1 LVSFYDVD
9 IFRHDLAPFPCLFLD
24 AADSEFADFIAAALE
39 MLRVCPNVV
48 AMVESDLDSHAKKK
62 KALRLADARWA
73 ARESGRL
80 PHLDDSTRCGPEAIT
95 LGDGRPRTPALVVAL
110 YLLLRGYVGG
120 FKSAGASDL
129 LAESRTLA
137 VFLARVGLAPL
148 GRSTLTEL
156 TNAVSA
162 RTRTA
167 LLDAQIC
174 MVTREA
180 LDDFSTLIV
189 DSTSV
194 AGNTEWPTESRLV
207 VKLLGRILHVGHTL
221 PKFGLPE
228 LFSYEA
234 ARIHDRLVKIDR
246 DIDMLK
252 SGKNLTKRRKRRY
265 KKVIGTG
272 RAAYH
277 SVTNE
282 LPVIRRALAALKA
295 PPSRRERAERVVAR
309 IESDLADLARVLGH
323 CEARIVDQVK
333 VPAAEKVVST
343 SDPDAAFIVKGQRD
357 PRVGYKPQLAR
368 SGNGFVTGLIV
379 PRGNAADSDM
389 LVPMYEQVLARTK
402 VTPERVIV
410 DDGYAS
416 AANRNAL
423 RQRGVGTISIGGS
436 KGRKLTP
443 AKEWSSDEHVA
454 ARDDRSAVESLMST
468 LKGSFDFDALS
479 RRGLDAATAELMEK
493 VLAYNLCRM
502 VALRA
507 ARRRA
512 LEARALAA

>member
-1 LVSFYDVD
+1 MD
-9 IFRHDLAPFPCLFLD
+9 IPRHELAPLPCLFLD
-24 AADSEFADFIAAALE
+24 AADSEFADFIAEALDLLRAAPE
-39 MLRVCPNVV
+39 VV
-48 AMVESDLDSHAKKK
+48 AMVESDLDAHARKK
-62 KALRLADARWA
+62 KARRLADARWA
-73 ARESGRL
+73 AGQSLHL
-80 PHLDDSTRCGPEAIT
+80 PNLNPSNIVGPEAIT
-95 LGDGRPRTPALVVAL
+95 LGDGRPRTPAVVVAL
-110 YLLLRGYVGG
+110 YVLLRGYVGG
-120 FKSAGASDL
+120 FKSAVASDL

-137 VFLARVGLAPL
+137 VYLTRMGIAPL
-148 GRSTLTEL
+148 GRSTLSEL

-162 RTRTA
+162 RTREA
-167 LLDAQIC
+167 LLDAEIRRI
-174 MVTREA
+174 TREA
-180 LDDFSTLIV
+180 LDDFSTMIL

-194 AGNTEWPTESRLV
+194 AGNTEWPTDSRLT
-207 VKLLGRILHVGHTL
+207 VKLLGRVLRVGHKL
-221 PKFGLPE
+221 PKFGLPK
-228 LFSYEA
+228 LVSYEA
-234 ARIHDRLVKIDR
+234 ERIYDRLVKIDR
-246 DIDMLK
+246 DLDMMK
-252 SGKNLTKRRKRRY
+252 RGKNLTKRRSRRY

-272 RAAYH
+272 RAAYC
-277 SVTNE
+277 SITNE
-282 LPVIRRALAALKA
+282 LPEIRRALVAMKA
-295 PPSRRERAERVVAR
+295 PPSRRERAERVVAQ
-309 IESDLADLARVLGH
+309 IESDLADLARVLDN
-323 CEARIVDQVK
+323 CEARIVDKVR
-333 VPAAEKVVST
+333 VPAEEKVVST

-402 VTPERVIV
+402 VTPDRVIV

-416 AANRNAL
+416 AANRAAL
-423 RQRGVGTISIGGS
+423 RKRGVSTVSIGGS

-443 AKEWSSDEHVA
+443 SKEWYSDEHVE

-512 LEARALAA
+512 LEAEALAA

>member
-1 LVSFYDVD
+1 MD
-9 IFRHDLAPFPCLFLD
+9 IPRHDLASVPCLFLD

-39 MLRVCPNVV
+39 MLRATPDVV
-48 AMVESDLDSHAKKK
+48 ALVESDLDSHAKSK

-73 ARESGRL
+73 AGQSGDL
-80 PHLDDSTRCGPEAIT
+80 PHVDSSARCGPESIT
-95 LGDGRPRTPALVVAL
+95 LGAGRPRTPALVVAL
-110 YLLLRGYVGG
+110 YVLLRGYVGG
-120 FKSAGASDL
+120 FKSAVASDL

-137 VFLARVGLAPL
+137 VCFARWGLNTL

-156 TNAVSA
+156 TNAVSV
-162 RTRTA
+162 RTREA
-167 LLDAQIC
+167 LLDAEIR

-180 LDDFSTLIV
+180 LDDFSTMIL

-194 AGNTEWPTESRLV
+194 AGNTEWPTDSRLT
-207 VKLLGRILHVGHTL
+207 VKLLGRILHVGRSL

-228 LFSYEA
+228 LVSYEA
-234 ARIHDRLVKIDR
+234 ARIHERLVKIDR

-252 SGKNLTKRRKRRY
+252 RGKNLAKRRGRRY

-272 RAAYH
+272 RAAH
-277 SVTNE
+277 RSITNE
-282 LPVIRRALAALKA
+282 LPPIRRALAAMRA
-295 PPSRRERAERVVAR
+295 PPSRRLRAERIVAQ

-323 CEARIVDQVK
+323 CEARIVDKAK
-333 VPAAEKVVST
+333 VPAGDKVVST

-357 PRVGYKPQLAR
+357 PAVGYKPQLAR

-379 PRGNAADSDM
+379 PRGNAADSEM
-389 LVPMYEQVLARTK
+389 LMPMYEQVHKRTK
-402 VTPERVIV
+402 VTPDRVIV

-423 RQRGVGTISIGGS
+423 REREVGTISIGGS

-443 AKEWSSDEHVA
+443 TKEWSSDEHVE

-468 LKGSFDFDALS
+468 LKGSFDFDTVS
-479 RRGLDAATAELMEK
+479 RRGLDAVTAELMEK

-502 VALRA
+502 IALRA

-512 LEARALAA
+512 LEAKALAA